1 MYNSHEQAKRDIIAA
16 GNKLYAHGF
25 VAANDGNITAK
36 MADGTVWCTP
46 TGVSKGGMTEDML
59 VRVDA
64 QGNIVEGTHRVSGEI
79 ALHLAIYRENPD
91 LGGIVHAHGPGAT
104 AWAAYGKPWE
114 MAISLDSALSLGV
127 VPCVPFAIT
136 GSKALAES
144 AAPYCKDH
152 TAVLLE
158 HHGAVTW
165 GMDVVQALFRTE
177 VMEHTF
183 RVYANMRAF
192 GEVRLLSES
201 QLDEVEAVKK
211 RFGIVNPRAKGRK
224 EE

>member
-1 MYNSHEQAKRDIIAA
+1 MSYTSHEQAKRDIIAA
-16 GNKLYAHGF
+16 GNKLYARAF

-36 MADGTVWCTP
+36 MADGTVWATP

-59 VRVDA
+59 VHIDP
-64 QGNIVEGTHRVSGEI
+64 EGKVLEGEYKVSSEI

-91 LGGIVHAHGPGAT
+91 LGGIVHAHGPGAI
-104 AWAAYGKPWE
+104 AWAAYGKDWDL
-114 MAISLDSALSLGV
+114 AISLDSALTLGV

-165 GMDVVQALFRTE
+165 GKDVTQALFRTE
-177 VMEHTF
+177 AMEHTF
-183 RVYANMRAF
+183 QVYANMKAY
-192 GEVRLLSES
+192 GEVRLLSEAE
-201 QLDEVEAVKK
+201 LDEVELVKK
-211 RFGIVNPRAKGRK
+211 KYGIVNPRAKGRP
-224 EE
+224 

>member
-1 MYNSHEQAKRDIIAA
+1 MYNSHEQAKREIIEA
-16 GNKLYAHGF
+16 GNKLYAAGF

-36 MADGTVWCTP
+36 MDDGSVWCTP

-59 VRVDA
+59 VRIDA
-64 QGNIVEGTHRVSGEI
+64 QGNVLEGSLKVSSEI

-104 AWAAYGKPWE
+104 AWAAYGKPWD

-165 GMDVVQALFRTE
+165 GNSVKQALFRTE
-177 VMEHTF
+177 VLEHTF

-192 GEVRLLSES
+192 GEVRLLSDA
-201 QLDEVEAVKK
+201 QLDEVELVKK
-211 RFGIVNPRAKGRK
+211 KFGIVNPRAKGRK
-224 EE
+224 E

>member
-1 MYNSHEQAKRDIIAA
+1 MYNSHEQAKKDIIEA
-16 GNKLYAHGF
+16 GNKLYAAGY

-46 TGVSKGGMTEDML
+46 TGVSKGGMSEDML

-64 QGNIVEGTHRVSGEI
+64 EGNIIEGNLRVSSEI

-104 AWAAYGKPWE
+104 AWAAYGKPWDL
-114 MAISLDSALSLGV
+114 AISLDSALSLGV

-136 GSKALAES
+136 GSRALAES
-144 AAPYCKDH
+144 AAPYCKNH

-165 GMDVVQALFRTE
+165 GNTVTQAMFRTE
-177 VMEHTF
+177 VLEHTF
-183 RVYANMRAF
+183 KVYANMRAF
-192 GEVRLLSES
+192 GEVRLLTES
-201 QLDEVEAVKK
+201 QLDEVALVKQ
-211 RFGIVNPRAKGRK
+211 RFGIKNPRAKGRA
-224 EE
+224 E

>member
-16 GNKLYAHGF
+16 GNKLYQRAF

-36 MADGTVWCTP
+36 MSDGSVWCTP
-46 TGVSKGGMTEDML
+46 TGVSKGGMTEEML
-59 VRVDA
+59 VRIDA
-64 QGNIVEGTHRVSGEI
+64 QGNILEGTYPVSSEI

-91 LGGIVHAHGPGAT
+91 IGGIVHAHGPGAT
-104 AWAAYGKPWE
+104 AWAAYGKDWE
-114 MAISLDSALSLGV
+114 LAISLDSALTLGV

-165 GMDVVQALFRTE
+165 GKDVTQALFRTE
-177 VMEHTF
+177 AMEHTF
-183 RVYANMRAF
+183 QVYANMKAY
-192 GEVRLLSES
+192 GQVRLLSER
-201 QLDEVEAVKK
+201 QLDEVELVKK
-211 RFGIVNPRAKGRK
+211 KFGIVNPRAKGRADD
-224 EE
+224 

>member
-1 MYNSHEQAKRDIIAA
+1 MRIDAEGKVLEGEYK
-16 GNKLYAHGF
+16 
-25 VAANDGNITAK
+25 
-36 MADGTVWCTP
+36 
-46 TGVSKGGMTEDML
+46 VS
-59 VRVDA
+59 
-64 QGNIVEGTHRVSGEI
+64 SEI

-104 AWAAYGKPWE
+104 AWAAYGKDWDL
-114 MAISLDSALSLGV
+114 AISLDSALTLGV

-165 GMDVVQALFRTE
+165 GKDVTQALFRTE
-177 VMEHTF
+177 AMEHTF
-183 RVYANMRAF
+183 QVYANMKAY
-192 GEVRLLSES
+192 GEVRLLSEAE
-201 QLDEVEAVKK
+201 LDEVELVKK
-211 RFGIVNPRAKGRK
+211 KYGIVNPRAKGRP
-224 EE
+224 

>member
-1 MYNSHEQAKRDIIAA
+1 MSYSSHQQAKRDIIEA
-16 GNKLYAHGF
+16 GNKLYSRGY

-36 MADGTVWCTP
+36 MEDGTVWATP

-59 VRVDA
+59 VRVDL
-64 QGNIVEGTHRVSGEI
+64 QGNIVEGNRKVSSEI

-91 LGGIVHAHGPGAT
+91 LGGIVHGHGPGAV
-104 AWAAYGKPWE
+104 AWAAYGEPWE
-114 MAISLDSALSLGV
+114 MAVSLDSALTLGK

-136 GSKALAES
+136 GSRELAES

-165 GMDVVQALFRTE
+165 GKDVLQAVFRTE
-177 VMEHTF
+177 VLEQTF
-183 RVYANMRAF
+183 QIYRNMLAY
-192 GEVRLLSES
+192 GKVRLLSEA
-201 QLDEVEAVKK
+201 QLDEVELVKK
-211 RFGIVNPRAKGRK
+211 KFGIVNPRAKGRT
-224 EE
+224 E

>member
-1 MYNSHEQAKRDIIAA
+1 MYNSHEQARRDIIAA
-16 GNKLYAHGF
+16 GNKLYQRAF

-36 MADGTVWCTP
+36 MSDGSVWCTP
-46 TGVSKGGMTEDML
+46 TGVSKGDMTEEML
-59 VRVDA
+59 VRIDA
-64 QGNIVEGTHRVSGEI
+64 QGNILEGTYPVSSEI

-91 LGGIVHAHGPGAT
+91 IGGIVHAHGPGAT
-104 AWAAYGKPWE
+104 AWAAYGKDWE
-114 MAISLDSALSLGV
+114 LAISLDSALTLGV

-165 GMDVVQALFRTE
+165 GKDVTQALFRTE
-177 VMEHTF
+177 AMEHTF
-183 RVYANMRAF
+183 QVYANMKAY
-192 GEVRLLSES
+192 GQVRLLSER
-201 QLDEVEAVKK
+201 QLDEVELVKK
-211 RFGIVNPRAKGRK
+211 KFGIVNPRAKGRADD
-224 EE
+224 

>member
-1 MYNSHEQAKRDIIAA
+1 MSYTSHEQAKRDIIAA
-16 GNKLYAHGF
+16 GNKLYARAF

-36 MADGTVWCTP
+36 MADGTVWATP

-59 VRVDA
+59 VHIDA
-64 QGNIVEGTHRVSGEI
+64 EGKVLEGEYKVSSEI

-104 AWAAYGKPWE
+104 AWAAYGKDWDL
-114 MAISLDSALSLGV
+114 AISLDSALTLGV

-165 GMDVVQALFRTE
+165 GKDVTQALFRTE
-177 VMEHTF
+177 AMEHTF
-183 RVYANMRAF
+183 QVYANMKAY
-192 GEVRLLSES
+192 GEVRLLSEAE
-201 QLDEVEAVKK
+201 LDEVELVKK
-211 RFGIVNPRAKGRK
+211 KYGIVNPRAKGRP
-224 EE
+224 

>member
-1 MYNSHEQAKRDIIAA
+1 MYKSHEQAKNDIIEV
-16 GNKLYAHGF
+16 GNKLYARGF
-25 VAANDGNITAK
+25 VAANDGNITAR
-36 MADGTVWCTP
+36 MEDGSVWCTP

-59 VRVDA
+59 IRVDA
-64 QGNIVEGTHRVSGEI
+64 QGNILEGTRNVSSEI

-104 AWAAYGKPWE
+104 AWAAYGTPWE
-114 MAISLDSALSLGV
+114 LAISLDSALTLGI

-144 AAPYCKDH
+144 AAPYCKNH

-165 GMDVVQALFRTE
+165 GKDVAQAMYRTE
-177 VMEHTF
+177 VLEHTF
-183 RVYANMRAF
+183 QVYANMKAF

-201 QLDEVEAVKK
+201 QLDEVELVKK
-211 RFGIVNPRAKGRK
+211 RFGIVNPRAKGR
-224 EE
+224 

>member
-1 MYNSHEQAKRDIIAA
+1 MYKSHEQAKQDIIDV
-16 GNKLYAHGF
+16 GNKLYHAGF
-25 VAANDGNITAK
+25 VAANDGNITAR
-36 MADGTVWCTP
+36 MEDGSVWCTP
-46 TGVSKGGMTEDML
+46 TGVSKGGMTEEML

-64 QGNIVEGTHRVSGEI
+64 QGNILEGTNRVSSEI

-104 AWAAYGKPWE
+104 AWAAYGKPWDL
-114 MAISLDSALSLGV
+114 AISLDSALSLGV

-165 GMDVVQALFRTE
+165 GKDVTQAQFRTE
-177 VMEHTF
+177 VLEHTF
-183 RVYANMRAF
+183 RVYANMKAF
-192 GEVRLLSES
+192 GEVRLLSEA
-201 QLDEVEAVKK
+201 QLDEVELVKQK
-211 RFGIVNPRAKGRK
+211 FGIVNPRAKGRT
-224 EE
+224 E

>member
-1 MYNSHEQAKRDIIAA
+1 MSYTSHEQAKKDIIDA
-16 GNKLYAHGF
+16 GNKLYSRGY

-36 MADGTVWCTP
+36 MADGTLWATP
-46 TGVSKGGMTEDML
+46 TGVSKGGLTEDML
-59 VRVDA
+59 VHIDS
-64 QGNIVEGTHRVSGEI
+64 QGNILEGSYKVSSEI

-104 AWAAYGKPWE
+104 AWAAYGRDWDL
-114 MAISLDSALSLGV
+114 AISLDSALTLGV

-165 GMDVVQALFRTE
+165 GKDVVQALFRTE
-177 VMEHTF
+177 AMEHTF
-183 RVYANMRAF
+183 QVYANMRAY
-192 GEVRLLSES
+192 GEVRLLSEA
-201 QLDEVEAVKK
+201 QLDEVELVKQK
-211 RFGIVNPRAKGRK
+211 FGIVNPRAKGRI
-224 EE
+224 

>member
-1 MYNSHEQAKRDIIAA
+1 MYSSHEQAKRDIIEA
-16 GNKLYAHGF
+16 GNKLYAAGY

-36 MADGTVWCTP
+36 MEDGTVWCTP

-64 QGNIVEGTHRVSGEI
+64 DGNIVEGTHKVSSEI

-114 MAISLDSALSLGV
+114 LAISLDSALSLGV

-136 GSKALAES
+136 GSRALAES

-165 GMDVVQALFRTE
+165 GNTVAQAMFRTE
-177 VMEHTF
+177 VLEHTF
-183 RVYANMRAF
+183 KVYANMRAF
-192 GEVRLLSES
+192 GEVRLLTEA
-201 QLDEVEAVKK
+201 QLDEVELVKK
-211 RFGIVNPRAKGRK
+211 RFGIRNPRAKGRA
-224 EE
+224 E